1 MGQGGG
7 VNLPAGVLP
16 LSQEDEKKILLTLI
30 EELDCN
36 LALNLDTRPNL
47 HPDYVA
53 GRNVAKFLVVGAS
66 NAGCTADAL
75 ERAGLSVTC
84 AIIPGWRCIKLK
96 IGAMT
101 ELVQEKLTGIKDPC
115 ALVIQMYDNSFY
127 LAKPEEGGLLPAV
140 WEMWVVHTTFTVT
153 LSSPPR
159 SCNTPPSSSASPF
172 WRLLLLTRLSW

>member
-47 HPDYVA
+47 HPDSVT
-53 GRNVAKFLVVGAS
+53 KFLVVGAS
-66 NAGCTADAL
+66 NADHTADAL
-75 ERAGLSVTC
+75 KRAGLSVTR

-96 IGAMT
+96 IWAMT
-101 ELVQEKLTGIKDPC
+101 ELVQEKHCGHPGVRK
-115 ALVIQMYDNSFY
+115 Q
-127 LAKPEEGGLLPAV
+127 LLPRQ
-140 WEMWVVHTTFTVT
+140 T
-153 LSSPPR
+153 
-159 SCNTPPSSSASPF
+159 
-172 WRLLLLTRLSW
+172 